1 MPEMP
6 ETTFSPL
13 PSYEALAALVS
24 AHMTRGV
31 LANTMVSRAAYEP
44 AIAQGAL
51 LAQETPAG
59 LLLLQQREEHHRLT
73 FFLHDTTV
81 PLGVV
86 FPAPTVTE
94 VAFRPRDVGL
104 QAAVQYLQTQGFSP
118 LLNRL
123 RMSRPA
129 GEGPRDA
136 PGVFPGEVAQRAAVA
151 AFLRE
156 NFSALTGCLPNE
168 AELTEALRQGQ
179 VLLSQNETGL
189 TGLLHFSFD
198 GKSGEIRHLAIRADQ
213 RGRGLTRP
221 LIAAFLQ
228 RIQSGK
234 STVWL
239 RDPYPAA
246 QAAYTALGFTPDSRR
261 SVVLAVDPHHQRLPP

>member
-1 MPEMP
+1 MP

-13 PSYEALAALVS
+13 SSYEELAALAS

-44 AIAQGAL
+44 AIARGAL
-51 LAQETPAG
+51 LARETPAG
-59 LLLLQQREEHHRLT
+59 LLLLQKRETHHRLT

-81 PLGVV
+81 PLDAV

-94 VAFRPRDVGL
+94 VAFRPRDAGL
-104 QAAVQYLQTQGFSP
+104 QEAVQYLQTQGFSP
-118 LLNRL
+118 LLRRL

-136 PGVFPGEVAQRAAVA
+136 PGVFPGEVSRLSAVA
-151 AFLRE
+151 AFLGE
-156 NFSALTGCLPNE
+156 SFSSLTGCLPNE

-179 VLLSQNETGL
+179 VLLSQDETGL

-198 GKSGEIRHLAIRADQ
+198 GKSGEIRHLAIRSDK
-213 RGRGLTRP
+213 RGQGLTRP
-221 LIAAFLQ
+221 LIAAFLKATQ
-228 RIQSGK
+228 NSK

-246 QAAYTALGFTPDSRR
+246 QAAYTALGFAPDPRH
-261 SVVLAVDPHHQRLPP
+261 SVVLAVDAAAKIEPAQE